1 MRTIQ
6 EQPDVNLQITN
17 QTTGDANPFGPNVQA
32 APEADFATHYKSF
45 YDGLQQY
52 YKPAPSNGQVTE
64 DWLRFNPEDK
74 NSAMF
79 HYNPANDAWA
89 KEHLGG
95 MNMDNVTRMKAVYD
109 YVGRA
114 NNLNNGYLS
123 GPGTPT
129 WDEFGQGYK
138 SIYEVPI
145 NMLVDKG
152 PMVGGQNLLM
162 SYLKG
167 TPPPTTQSIA
177 QSPAGP
183 AGGPGVSLGASSQ
196 MTGQYRDAVS
206 MPEAGLQAPPQG
218 FAAGGLIGQQ
228 QQPLLAYA
236 TGGPVGGPPAGLAP
250 PPQQGPMGAPQQP
263 LDPKM
268 AEAHIQDMLQR
279 NPQLQQQIQ
288 AAVQQALSTGQL
300 SEQEAQMAVQLAQA
314 CLNNPSLWPQLRQ
327 FAVKNGLAGP
337 NDLPQEFDQGLIL
350 AILIAARAVM
360 PGAAQPVGPGQG
372 AVQPPG
378 GGQQMGSFAQGGVIR
393 GPGTGTSDSIPAVS
407 NTGQPIRVS
416 NGEFIIPEHV
426 VRAKG
431 TEFFEK
437 LIGGYD
443 ASGKPPAK

>member
-6 EQPDVNLQITN
+6 EQPDVNLQMTGSV
-17 QTTGDANPFGPNVQA
+17 TGDKNIYGGGKVQA
-32 APEADFATHYKSF
+32 APEADFAT
-45 YDGLQQY
+45 Y
-52 YKPAPSNGQVTE
+52 YKTYYDQV
-64 DWLRFNPEDK
+64 
-74 NSAMF
+74 NSYYDPNYVTPFATKG
-79 HYNPANDAWA
+79 D
-89 KEHLGG
+89 
-95 MNMDNVTRMKAVYD
+95 MDEYAL
-109 YVGRA
+109 RA
-114 NNLNNGYLS
+114 NAIHQYLAANN
-123 GPGTPT
+123 PGTVVDDVAWNGGINSIPI
-129 WDEFGQGYK
+129 DQLIAK
-138 SIYEVPI
+138 SPVYGGRNILQEYMMGTLPPATGTI
-145 NMLVDKG
+145 KDS
-152 PMVGGQNLLM
+152 PVG
-162 SYLKG
+162 
-167 TPPPTTQSIA
+167 
-177 QSPAGP
+177 PAGP
-183 AGGPGVSLGASSQ
+183 AGGSGVSLGASSQ
-196 MTGQYRDAVS
+196 MTGQYRDAVA

-263 LDPKM
+263 MDPKM

-314 CLNNPSLWPQLRQ
+314 CLNNPALWPQLRQ

-350 AILIAARAVM
+350 SILIAARAVM
-360 PGAAQPVGPGQG
+360 PGAAGQQPMGGGQG
-372 AVQPPG
+372 SVQPPG
-378 GGQQMGSFAQGGVIR
+378 GGQQMGSFAQGGMIR
-393 GPGTGTSDSIPAVS
+393 GPGTGTSDSIPAQS

-443 ASGKPPAK
+443 TSGKPPAR